1 MNRPACKPIVAT
13 FLLVLL
19 AGCAT
24 TDTSKVLTQTQQDLA
39 SFTATPL
46 QTATTPEQIAQTRA
60 AAQRLLAQP
69 LQQGDA
75 VDLALLN
82 SPALQAL
89 LAGAMADASQAA
101 QQGRTANPRLGL
113 EWSSLLNETD
123 IARRIS
129 FGLLDVLTLA
139 QRQDMAVRAVQQL
152 QLQLSMDVVAH
163 ISNVRQAWVKAVAA
177 QEAQAYAQQVQ
188 EAASIGAELARRMQV
203 VGNSSKLQAA
213 RQQLWYAQATAQLA
227 QARDEAQSAREA
239 LVRALGLDSGQAQA
253 LRLPA
258 RLPDLPTAPK
268 LYDQTMAQA
277 WQTRLDLRMARAAW
291 EGAQAARSLGQWTRW
306 GDVEIGLRNDLVR
319 GAEGSNTRQGLELG
333 LALPL
338 FDDGSLRRAGLDARS
353 LALAQQVQATERQA
367 ASQLRES
374 YAHYRSTY
382 ELARQYRDELLPLRK
397 TMSEESLLRYNG
409 MLVSV
414 FDLLMDAQEQIT
426 LVRAALAAQQQFWL
440 ADAALQAALVGKP
453 LASAPG
459 MVQALSQG
467 ASDAAH

>member
-1 MNRPACKPIVAT
+1 MNRPVCKPIVAT

-24 TDTSKVLTQTQQDLA
+24 TDTAKLLTQTQQDLA

-101 QQGRTANPRLGL
+101 QQGRIANPRLGL

-129 FGLLDVLTLA
+129 FGLLDVLTLP

-152 QLQLSMDVVAH
+152 QLRLSMDVVAH
-163 ISNVRQAWVKAVAA
+163 ISTVRQAWVKAVAA

-203 VGNSSKLQAA
+203 VGNGSKLQAA
-213 RQQLWYAQATAQLA
+213 RQQLWYAQATAQRA

-306 GDVEIGLRNDLVR
+306 GDVEIGVRNDLVR

-353 LALAQQVQATERQA
+353 LALAQQVLASERQA

-409 MLVSV
+409 MLISV

-440 ADAALQAALVGKP
+440 ADAALQAALVGEP

-467 ASDAAH
+467 ASDAVH

>member
-1 MNRPACKPIVAT
+1 MKRLAFCPVVVT
-13 FLLVLL
+13 LLLLL
-19 AGCAT
+19 AGCAS

-39 SFTATPL
+39 TFTTAPL
-46 QTATTPEQIAQTRA
+46 EIAFTPEQQTQRSA

-69 LQQGDA
+69 LQQADA
-75 VDLALLN
+75 VGLAWLN

-89 LAGAMADASQAA
+89 LARAMADAAQAA
-101 QQGRTANPRLGL
+101 QQGRIANPRLGL
-113 EWSSLLNETD
+113 EWSSLLDETE

-129 FGLLDVLTLA
+129 FGLLDVLTLP
-139 QRQDMAVRAVQQL
+139 QRQDMAARAVQQV
-152 QLQLSMDVVAH
+152 QLQLSMDVVEQ

-177 QEAQAYAQQVQ
+177 HEAAQYAQQVQ

-203 VGNSSKLQAA
+203 AGNISKLQAA
-213 RQQLWYAQATAQLA
+213 RQQLWYAQATAQLG
-227 QARDEAQSAREA
+227 QARDQAQSAREA
-239 LVRALGLDSGQAQA
+239 LVRALGLDSVQAQN
-253 LRLPA
+253 LRLAA
-258 RLPDLPTAPK
+258 RLPDLPGAPK
-268 LYDQTMAQA
+268 VYDQTMAQA

-291 EGAQAARSLGQWTRW
+291 DGAQAARSLGQWTSR
-306 GDVEIGLRNDLVR
+306 GDVKIGLHHVLEEDPH
-319 GAEGSNTRQGLELG
+319 GSNVRRGLELEI
-333 LALPL
+333 ALPL

-353 LALAQQVQATERQA
+353 LALAQQVQATDRQA

-382 ELARQYRDELLPLRK
+382 EIARQYRDELLPLRK
-397 TMSEESLLRYNG
+397 TMSEETLLRYNG

-414 FDLLMDAQEQIT
+414 FDLLVDAQEQIA

-459 MVQALSQG
+459 IVQPLSQG
-467 ASDAAH
+467 ASDAGH

>member
-19 AGCAT
+19 AGCAS
-24 TDTSKVLTQTQQDLA
+24 TDTAKLLTQTQQDLA

-46 QTATTPEQIAQTRA
+46 QTASTPEQIAQTRA

-89 LAGAMADASQAA
+89 LAGAMADAAQAA
-101 QQGRTANPRLGL
+101 QQGRIANPRLGL

-129 FGLLDVLTLA
+129 FGLLDVLTLP

-152 QLQLSMDVVAH
+152 QLQLSMDVVEH
-163 ISNVRQAWVKAVAA
+163 ISTVRQAWVKAVAA

-188 EAASIGAELARRMQV
+188 EAASIGAELARRMLV
-203 VGNSSKLQAA
+203 VGNGSKLQAA

-227 QARDEAQSAREA
+227 QAGDEAQSAREA
-239 LVRALGLDSGQAQA
+239 LVRALGLDSAQAQA

-291 EGAQAARSLGQWTRW
+291 ESAQAARTLGQWTRW

-353 LALAQQVQATERQA
+353 LALAQQVLASERQA

-382 ELARQYRDELLPLRK
+382 EMARQYRDELLPLRK

-409 MLVSV
+409 MLISV
-414 FDLLMDAQEQIT
+414 FDLLVDAQEQIT

>member
-1 MNRPACKPIVAT
+1 MNRPARMPVLAI
-13 FLLVLL
+13 LLLALL
-19 AGCAT
+19 AGCAS

-39 SFTATPL
+39 PFTSAPL
-46 QTATTPEQIAQTRA
+46 EIALTPEQVAQRRA

-69 LQQGDA
+69 LQQADA
-75 VDLALLN
+75 VGLAWHN

-89 LAGAMADASQAA
+89 LARAMADAAQAA
-101 QQGRTANPRLGL
+101 QQGRIANPRLGL
-113 EWSSLLNETD
+113 EWSSLLDETE

-129 FGLLDVLTLA
+129 FGLLDVLTLP
-139 QRQDMAVRAVQQL
+139 QRQGMAARAVQQV
-152 QLQLSMDVVAH
+152 QLQLSMDVVEQ
-163 ISNVRQAWVKAVAA
+163 ISTVRQAWVKAIAA
-177 QEAQAYAQQVQ
+177 QEAAQYAQQVQ
-188 EAASIGAELARRMQV
+188 EAAGIGAQLAQRMQV
-203 VGNSSKLQAA
+203 AGNSSKLQAA

-227 QARDEAQSAREA
+227 QARDDAQSAREA
-239 LVRALGLDSGQAQA
+239 LVRALGLDSLQAQA

-258 RLPDLPTAPK
+258 RLPDLPVAPK
-268 LYDQTMAQA
+268 VYDQTVEQA

-291 EGAQAARSLGQWTRW
+291 DGAQAARSLGQWTSR

-319 GAEGSNTRQGLELG
+319 GLEGSNTRQGLELG

-353 LALAQQVQATERQA
+353 LALALQVQATERQA

-382 ELARQYRDELLPLRK
+382 ELARQYRDELLPLRR
-397 TMSEESLLRYNG
+397 TMSEETLLRYNG

-414 FDLLMDAQEQIT
+414 FDLLVDAQEQIA

-459 MVQALSQG
+459 IGQPFSQG

>member
-1 MNRPACKPIVAT
+1 MNRPACKPIVVT

-19 AGCAT
+19 AGCAI

-39 SFTATPL
+39 TFTTAPL
-46 QTATTPEQIAQTRA
+46 DIAFTTEQVAQRRA

-69 LQQGDA
+69 LQQADA
-75 VDLALLN
+75 VGLALLN

-89 LAGAMADASQAA
+89 LARAIADASQAA
-101 QQGRTANPRLGL
+101 QQGRIANPRLGL
-113 EWSSLLNETD
+113 EWSSLLDETE

-129 FGLLDVLTLA
+129 FGLLDVLTLPH
-139 QRQDMAVRAVQQL
+139 RQDMAARAVQQV
-152 QLQLSMDVVAH
+152 QLQLSMDLVAQ
-163 ISNVRQAWVKAVAA
+163 ISTVRQAWVKAVAA
-177 QEAQAYAQQVQ
+177 QEAAQYAQQVQ
-188 EAASIGAELARRMQV
+188 EAASIGAELARRIQL

-213 RQQLWYAQATAQLA
+213 RQQLWYAQATVQLA

-239 LVRALGLDSGQAQA
+239 LVRALGLDSVQAQA
-253 LRLPA
+253 LRLAA
-258 RLPDLPTAPK
+258 RLPDVPAAPCEF
-268 LYDQTMAQA
+268 DATMAQA

-291 EGAQAARSLGQWTRW
+291 DGAQAARSLGQWTSR
-306 GDVEIGLRNDLVR
+306 GDLEIGLEQDPH
-319 GAEGSNTRQGLELG
+319 GSNVRRGLELDI
-333 LALPL
+333 ALPL

-353 LALAQQVQATERQA
+353 LALALQVQATERQA

-397 TMSEESLLRYNG
+397 TMSEETLLRYNG

-414 FDLLMDAQEQIT
+414 FDLLVDAQEQIT

-459 MVQALSQG
+459 IGQPFSQG
-467 ASDAAH
+467 TSDAAH

>member
-24 TDTSKVLTQTQQDLA
+24 TDTSKVLTQTQQGLA
-39 SFTATPL
+39 TFTTAPL
-46 QTATTPEQIAQTRA
+46 DIALTTEQVAQRRD

-69 LQQGDA
+69 LQQADA
-75 VDLALLN
+75 VGLALLN

-89 LAGAMADASQAA
+89 LARAMADASQAA
-101 QQGRTANPRLGL
+101 QQGRIANPRLGL
-113 EWSSLLNETD
+113 EWSSLLDETE

-129 FGLLDVLTLA
+129 FGLLDVLTLPH
-139 QRQDMAVRAVQQL
+139 RQDMAARAVQQV
-152 QLQLSMDVVAH
+152 QLQLSMDVVEH
-163 ISNVRQAWVKAVAA
+163 ISTVRQAWVKAVAA

-188 EAASIGAELARRMQV
+188 EAASMGAELARRMLV
-203 VGNSSKLQAA
+203 VGNISKLQAA

-239 LVRALGLDSGQAQA
+239 LVRALGLDSAQAQA

-258 RLPDLPTAPK
+258 RLPDLPAAAK
-268 LYDQTMAQA
+268 VYDQTMAQA
-277 WQTRLDLRMARAAW
+277 WQTRLDLRMAQAAW
-291 EGAQAARSLGQWTRW
+291 ESAQQARTLGQWTSR
-306 GDVEIGLRNDLVR
+306 GDLEIGLRNDLVQ
-319 GAEGSNTRQGLELG
+319 GTGGSNTRQGLELG

-353 LALAQQVQATERQA
+353 LALALQVQATERQA

-414 FDLLMDAQEQIT
+414 FDLLVDAQEQIT

-459 MVQALSQG
+459 KVQALSQG

>member
-1 MNRPACKPIVAT
+1 MNRPACKPIVVT

-19 AGCAT
+19 AGCAI

-39 SFTATPL
+39 TFTTAPL
-46 QTATTPEQIAQTRA
+46 DIAFTTEQVAQRRA

-69 LQQGDA
+69 LQQADA
-75 VDLALLN
+75 VGLALLN

-89 LAGAMADASQAA
+89 LARAIADASQAA
-101 QQGRTANPRLGL
+101 QQGRIANPRLGL
-113 EWSSLLNETD
+113 EWSSLLDETE

-129 FGLLDVLTLA
+129 FGLLDVLTLPH
-139 QRQDMAVRAVQQL
+139 RQDMAARAVQQV
-152 QLQLSMDVVAH
+152 QLQLSMDLVAQ
-163 ISNVRQAWVKAVAA
+163 ISTVRQAWVKAVAA
-177 QEAQAYAQQVQ
+177 QEAAQYAQQVQ
-188 EAASIGAELARRMQV
+188 EAASIGAELARRIQL

-213 RQQLWYAQATAQLA
+213 RQQLWYAQATVQLA

-239 LVRALGLDSGQAQA
+239 LVRALGLDSVQAQA
-253 LRLPA
+253 LRLAA
-258 RLPDLPTAPK
+258 RLPDLPAAPK
-268 LYDQTMAQA
+268 AYDQTMEQA

-291 EGAQAARSLGQWTRW
+291 DGAQAARSLGQWTSR
-306 GDVEIGLRNDLVR
+306 GDLEIGLHHVLEQDPH
-319 GAEGSNTRQGLELG
+319 GSNVRRGLELDI
-333 LALPL
+333 ALPL

-353 LALAQQVQATERQA
+353 LALALQVQATERQA

-397 TMSEESLLRYNG
+397 TMSEETLLRYNG

-414 FDLLMDAQEQIT
+414 FDLLVDAQEQIS

-440 ADAALQAALVGKP
+440 ADAALQAALLGKP
-453 LASAPG
+453 LAGAAATAQSAGP
-459 MVQALSQG
+459 G
-467 ASDAAH
+467 ASDAGH

>member
-1 MNRPACKPIVAT
+1 MNRRVCSAIVVPLMLAY
-13 FLLVLL
+13 L
-19 AGCAT
+19 AGCASV
-24 TDTSKVLTQTQQDLA
+24 DTSKVLMQTQQDLA
-39 SFTATPL
+39 PFTATPL
-46 QTATTPEQIAQTRA
+46 QISFTPEQAAQRSA
-60 AAQRLLAQP
+60 AAQHLLEQP
-69 LQQGDA
+69 LQQADA
-75 VDLALLN
+75 VGLAWLN

-89 LAGAMADASQAA
+89 LARAMADAAQAA
-101 QQGRTANPRLGL
+101 QQGRIANPRLGL
-113 EWSSLLNETD
+113 EWSSLLDETE

-129 FGLLDVLTLA
+129 FGLLDVLTLP
-139 QRQDMAVRAVQQL
+139 QRQDMAARAVQQV
-152 QLQLSMDVVAH
+152 QLQLSMDVVEQ
-163 ISNVRQAWVKAVAA
+163 ISTVRQAWVKAVAA
-177 QEAQAYAQQVQ
+177 QEAAQYAQQVQ
-188 EAASIGAELARRMQV
+188 EAASIGAELARRIQL

-213 RQQLWYAQATAQLA
+213 RQQLWYAQATVQLA

-239 LVRALGLDSGQAQA
+239 LVRALGLDSVQAQA
-253 LRLPA
+253 LRLAA
-258 RLPDLPTAPK
+258 RLPDLPAAPK
-268 LYDQTMAQA
+268 AYDQTMEQA

-291 EGAQAARSLGQWTRW
+291 DGAQAARSLSQWASR
-306 GDVEIGLRNDLVR
+306 GDLEIGLHHALEQDPH
-319 GAEGSNTRQGLELG
+319 GSNVRRGLELDI
-333 LALPL
+333 ALPL

-353 LALAQQVQATERQA
+353 LALALQVKATERQA

-397 TMSEESLLRYNG
+397 TMSEETLLRYNG

-414 FDLLMDAQEQIT
+414 FDLLVDAQEQIT

-459 MVQALSQG
+459 IGQPFSQG

>member
-19 AGCAT
+19 AGCAS
-24 TDTSKVLTQTQQDLA
+24 TDTAKLLTQTQQDLA

-89 LAGAMADASQAA
+89 LAGAMADAAQAA
-101 QQGRTANPRLGL
+101 QQGRIANPRLGL

-129 FGLLDVLTLA
+129 FGLLDVLTLP

-152 QLQLSMDVVAH
+152 QLQLSMDVVEH
-163 ISNVRQAWVKAVAA
+163 ISTVRQAWVKAVAA

-188 EAASIGAELARRMQV
+188 EAASIGAELARRMLV
-203 VGNSSKLQAA
+203 VGNGSKLQAA

-227 QARDEAQSAREA
+227 QAGDEAQSAREA
-239 LVRALGLDSGQAQA
+239 LVRALGLDSAQAQA

-291 EGAQAARSLGQWTRW
+291 ESAQAARTLGQWTRW

-353 LALAQQVQATERQA
+353 LALAQQVLASERQA

-382 ELARQYRDELLPLRK
+382 EMARQYRDELLPLRK

-409 MLVSV
+409 MLISV
-414 FDLLMDAQEQIT
+414 FDLLVDAQEQIT